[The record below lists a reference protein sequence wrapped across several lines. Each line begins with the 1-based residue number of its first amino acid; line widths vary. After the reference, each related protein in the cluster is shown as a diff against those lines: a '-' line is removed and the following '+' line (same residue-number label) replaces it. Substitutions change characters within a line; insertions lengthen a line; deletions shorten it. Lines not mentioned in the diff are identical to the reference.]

1 MRLPFDELV
10 AIRLQKMKRHEALN
24 LAIAL
29 MRDNDLVDVEAARRL
44 LIVMRNELEGG
55 NHANIN
61 EANMPWV

>member
-1 MRLPFDELV
+1 MHNFDELV

-61 EANMPWV
+61 ETSVPLV